1 MKAKLVY
8 TLIVCAALAVT
19 LAMLS
24 HDWGIAVSPL
34 TKMFILFFGLIL
46 GFQAMPALL
55 HCSSLLK
62 NMVKPGLE
70 EKTNSR

>member
-1 MKAKLVY
+1 MKAKLIY
-8 TLIVCAALAVT
+8 ALIICIALAVT
-19 LAMLS
+19 LATLS
-24 HDWGIAVSPL
+24 HGWGVAVSPL
-34 TKMFILFFGLIL
+34 TKMFILFFGFIL